1 MRTRAK
7 RKYVASDRARRENV
21 LWHILYLKTMQGG
34 TSMKTDIEIAQE
46 AQMLPITEVVKEI
59 GLTADD
65 LELYGK
71 YKAKIS
77 NEYLKKIEGN
87 KKGKLILVTA
97 INPTP
102 AGEGKTT
109 TSVGLGQAFGK
120 LGKKA
125 IIALREPSLGPC
137 FGIKGGAAGGGY
149 AQVVPMEDLNLHF
162 TGDFHAITSA
172 NNLLAALLDNHI
184 QQGNAL
190 RIDTRQIVW
199 KRCLDMNDRV
209 LRNVVVGLGS
219 KTDGFVREDHFV
231 ITVAS
236 EIMAILCLAT
246 DLEDLKDRL
255 GKIIVAYDLDGK
267 PVTAK
272 DLQAVGA
279 MAALL
284 KDAILPNVIQ
294 TLEHT
299 PALVHGGPF
308 ANIAHGCNS
317 VRATT
322 AALSMADYVV
332 TEAGFGADLGA
343 EKFFDIKCRQAG
355 LSPDAVVLVATIR
368 ALKYNGGVPKTELSA
383 ENVEALE
390 KGIVNLEKHIENLQK
405 YKVPVVVTLNS
416 FVTDSEAEIAFV
428 KQFCEERGCEFAISE
443 VWEKGGEGGIALA
456 EKVLKTLEEKESHFE
471 PLYPSELPLTEKIET
486 VAKEIYGAKGVN
498 YTAAAKKQLAK
509 LTDLGFGDLP
519 VCMAKTQY
527 SLSDDPAL
535 LGRPKDFDITVREAY
550 VSAGAGFVVVLTGA
564 VMTMPGLPKQPAA
577 FGIDVDESGKI
588 TGLF

>member
-1 MRTRAK
+1 MK
-7 RKYVASDRARRENV
+7 SD
-21 LWHILYLKTMQGG
+21 IQ
-34 TSMKTDIEIAQE
+34 IAQE
-46 AQMLPITEVVKEI
+46 AEMLPIKEVAEKLGI
-59 GLTADD
+59 GEDD

-71 YKAKIS
+71 YKAKLS
-77 NEYLKKIEGN
+77 DELIERVKN
-87 KKGKLILVTA
+87 QPDGKLILVTA

-109 TSVGLGQAFGK
+109 TSVGLGQAFGR

-125 IIALREPSLGPC
+125 VIALREPSLGPC

-184 QQGNAL
+184 QQGNEL
-190 RIDTRQIVW
+190 GIDTRQIVW

-209 LRNVVVGLGS
+209 LRNTVVGLGS
-219 KTDGFVREDHFV
+219 KMDGVVREDHFV

-246 DLEDLKDRL
+246 DMHDLKRRL
-255 GKIIVAYDLDGK
+255 GRIIVAYTYDGK
-267 PVTAK
+267 PVTAD
-272 DLQAVGA
+272 DLQATGA

-284 KDAILPNVIQ
+284 KDALKPNLIQ

-299 PALVHGGPF
+299 PAIVHGGPF

-317 VRATT
+317 VRATKT
-322 AALSMADYVV
+322 ALKLADYVI

-343 EKFFDIKCRQAG
+343 EKFFDIKSRMAG
-355 LSPDAVVLVATIR
+355 LHPDAVVLVATVR
-368 ALKYNGGVPKTELSA
+368 ALKYNGGVAKADLGE
-383 ENVEALE
+383 ENLEALK

-405 YKVPVVVTLNS
+405 YGVPVVVTLNS
-416 FVTDSEAEIAFV
+416 FVTDTKAETDYIE
-428 KQFCEERGCEFAISE
+428 QFCRERDCEFALAK
-443 VWEKGGEGGIALA
+443 VWENGGKGGGELA
-456 EKVLKTLEEKESHFE
+456 EKVLKTLETKESHFK
-471 PLYPSELPLTEKIET
+471 PLYADDLSLEEKIET
-486 VAKEIYGAKGVN
+486 IAKEIYGADGVT
-498 YTAAAKKQLAK
+498 YASAAAKELKRIA
-509 LTDLGFGDLP
+509 DMGMSDFP

-527 SLSDDPAL
+527 SLSDDQTK
-535 LGRPKDFDITVREAY
+535 LGRPSGFTINVREVY
-550 VSAGAGFVVVLTGA
+550 VSAGAGFVVAITGA
-564 VMTMPGLPKQPAA
+564 IMTMPGLPKNPAA
-577 FGIDVDESGKI
+577 YGIDVDDNGVI

>member
-1 MRTRAK
+1 
-7 RKYVASDRARRENV
+7 
-21 LWHILYLKTMQGG
+21 
-34 TSMKTDIEIAQE
+34 MKTDIQIAQE
-46 AQMLPITEVVKEI
+46 AVMEPIVNVAKNLGITEDE
-59 GLTADD
+59 

-77 NEYLKKIEGN
+77 DEYLQKIKSN
-87 KKGKLILVTA
+87 PDGKLILVTA

-137 FGIKGGAAGGGY
+137 FGVKGGAAGGGY

-172 NNLLAALLDNHI
+172 NNLLAAVLDNHI
-184 QQGNAL
+184 QQGNEL
-190 RIDTRQIVW
+190 NIDTRSVVW

-209 LRNVVVGLGS
+209 LRNVVVGLGA
-219 KTDGFVREDHFV
+219 KMDGVVREDHFV

-236 EIMAILCLAT
+236 EIMAILCLAS
-246 DLEDLKDRL
+246 DMKDLKERL
-255 GKIIVAYDLDGK
+255 SRIVVAYDYAGA
-267 PVTAK
+267 PVTAGQLK
-272 DLQAVGA
+272 AVGA

-284 KDAILPNVIQ
+284 KDAIKPNLIQ

-317 VRATT
+317 IIATK
-322 AALSMADYVV
+322 AAMKMADYCI

-343 EKFFDIKCRQAG
+343 EKFFDIKCRMAG
-355 LSPDAVVLVATIR
+355 LKPDAVVLVATIR
-368 ALKYNGGVPKTELSA
+368 ALKYNGGVAKADLNTENL
-383 ENVEALE
+383 EALE
-390 KGIVNLEKHIENLQK
+390 KGIVNLEKHIENVQK
-405 YKVPVVVTLNS
+405 YGVPVVVTLNS
-416 FVTDSEAEIAFV
+416 FVTDTDKEISFV
-428 KQFCEERGCEFAISE
+428 KNFCEERNCEFALSE

-456 EKVLKTLEEKESHFE
+456 EKVLETLENKESHFK
-471 PLYPSELPLTEKIET
+471 PLYEDELSLKEKIET
-486 VAKEIYGAKGVN
+486 VAKEIYGADGVVFAP
-498 YTAAAKKQLAK
+498 AAAKQLAK
-509 LTDLGFGDLP
+509 LEELGYGNLP
-519 VCMAKTQY
+519 VCMAKNQY
-527 SLSDDPAL
+527 SLSDDPAK
-535 LGRPKDFDITVREAY
+535 LGRPTNFEMNVREVY

-564 VMTMPGLPKQPAA
+564 VTTMPGLSKTPAA
-577 FGIDVDESGKI
+577 YGIDVNDDGVI